1 MTTILIIE
9 DDAQI
14 AKLYQE
20 ALKAAGFAVV
30 IAPTGNQ
37 GLSDLTK
44 IKPNLVILDIMLAQ
58 GMNGFDILEKMKKN
72 PSLKAIPVIVL
83 TNLDSEQKVA
93 LEIGAA
99 AYMVKSNTSLEEIV
113 AKVKQLTS

>member
-1 MTTILIIE
+1 MKTILIIE
-9 DDAQI
+9 DDMQV
-14 AKLYQE
+14 AKLYE
-20 ALKAAGFAVV
+20 ETLKAAGFAVV

-44 IKPNLVILDIMLAQ
+44 MRPDLVILDIMLAQ

-72 PSLKAIPVIVL
+72 PSLKTIPVIVL
-83 TNLDSEQKVA
+83 TNLDTERKVA

-99 AYMVKSNTSLEEIV
+99 AYLVKSNTSLDEIV
-113 AKVKQLTS
+113 AKAKQLTS